1 MILIPIPRNDF
12 DPSETSIPWKILTS
26 NGFQVEFTTPD
37 ALPGEADNIML
48 TGHGLGVWKKVLM
61 ARKDSLLAY
70 SEMTKSNSFR
80 NPKSYNTLK
89 PSDYEGIILP
99 GGHAKRM
106 KDYLESKTLQ
116 QFVGD
121 FFLTGKPIGAIC
133 HGVVL
138 AARSKNPENGKS
150 ILFEKKTT
158 ALLKS
163 QEMTAFNLTRL
174 WLGDYYLT
182 YPEITVQA
190 EVTSV
195 LAYPENFIEGP
206 APVFRDT
213 FENLQRGF
221 SLQDGNYLSARW
233 PGDAY
238 NFSIQFMKMLSN
250 KTNP

>member
-1 MILIPIPRNDF
+1 MILMPIPHNDF
-12 DPSETSIPWKILTS
+12 DPTETAIPWKILTS
-26 NGFQVEFTTPD
+26 KGFKIEFATPD
-37 ALPGEADNIML
+37 SKPGEADKIML
-48 TGHGLGVWKKVLM
+48 TGKGLGVWKKVLM
-61 ARKDSLLAY
+61 AREDALLAY
-70 SEMTKSNSFR
+70 GEMIKSNSFC
-80 NPKSYNTLK
+80 NPKSYNNLK
-89 PSDYEGIILP
+89 PSDYEGLILP

-106 KDYLESKTLQ
+106 KDYLESAILQ
-116 QFVGD
+116 KFVGD
-121 FFLTGKPIGAIC
+121 FFVTGKPIGAIC

-158 ALLKS
+158 ALLNS

-174 WLGDYYLT
+174 WMGNYYLT

-206 APVFRDT
+206 TPMFRDT
-213 FENLQRGF
+213 LENLQRGF
-221 SLQDGNYLSARW
+221 SHQDGNYISARW

-238 NFSIQFMKMLSN
+238 NFSIQFSKMLTA

>member
-26 NGFQVEFTTPD
+26 NGYQVEFTTPD
-37 ALPGEADNIML
+37 GSPGEADNIML

-80 NPKSYNTLK
+80 NPKPYNTLK

-121 FFLTGKPIGAIC
+121 FF
-133 HGVVL
+133 
-138 AARSKNPENGKS
+138 
-150 ILFEKKTT
+150 
-158 ALLKS
+158 
-163 QEMTAFNLTRL
+163 
-174 WLGDYYLT
+174 
-182 YPEITVQA
+182 
-190 EVTSV
+190 
-195 LAYPENFIEGP
+195 
-206 APVFRDT
+206 
-213 FENLQRGF
+213 
-221 SLQDGNYLSARW
+221 
-233 PGDAY
+233 
-238 NFSIQFMKMLSN
+238 
-250 KTNP
+250 